1 MGSIEGHGTRA
12 LRRTQK
18 AELLAGHAAKSV
30 KLKLNSYGSE
40 EDMNRR
46 NLMNLGRSIV
56 GLGFVLGAVW
66 MLSACGNKPGA
77 QAGGGQSA
85 AIEPAAEAQGA
96 KAIRVNAGA
105 NQPYTDPSGNVW
117 LADTGFEGGD
127 VADRGDVAIA
137 NTSMLGVYRTEH
149 YSMTSFSQAVPNGKY
164 TVKLHFA
171 ETYDGITAKGERV
184 FTVKVQDKE
193 LKDLDVFGE
202 TGGLNKALVKRFDVA
217 VTGGKLSIVF
227 TANVQ
232 NPEIN
237 GIEIIPAGK

>member
-1 MGSIEGHGTRA
+1 
-12 LRRTQK
+12 
-18 AELLAGHAAKSV
+18 
-30 KLKLNSYGSE
+30 
-40 EDMNRR
+40 MNRR
-46 NLMNLGRSIV
+46 NLMNVGRSIV
-56 GLGFVLGAVW
+56 GLGFVLGAVF
-66 MLSACGNKPGA
+66 MLSACCCNKSGTKAGGEKPAAAAPAAGA
-77 QAGGGQSA
+77 QA
-85 AIEPAAEAQGA
+85 I

-105 NQPYTDPSGNVW
+105 SQPYTDPNGNMW

-127 VADRGDVAIA
+127 LADRGDVAIA
-137 NTSMLGVYRTEH
+137 NTNMPGVYRTEH

-193 LKDLDVFGE
+193 LKDVDVFAE
-202 TGGLNKALVKRFDVA
+202 TGGLNKALVKTFDVA
-217 VTGGKLSIVF
+217 VIGGKLSIVF